1 MRAYT
6 CERCPILYKG
16 KTMPAAP
23 GKWTTRIARATMVV
37 ALLVLLAGPVT
48 KFGLLPWQAGL
59 GIFALAALLAGIGG
73 LFSVV
78 SLLRRRGGLVAMI
91 AAAAGIAAFAV
102 LMATVVAARAVPP
115 INDITTDP
123 VNPPA
128 FVAITTATRGA
139 DAAPLGYDPG
149 FAAQQTA
156 AYPEVRPLLVESPPA
171 EVFPRMLAAAKAMD
185 WEIVSTDQ
193 ATGRIEATATV
204 PWWGFKDD
212 IVVVMSPNGNGTRV
226 DVRSKSRVG
235 KSDLGVNAARIQEYL
250 GRIGG

>member
-1 MRAYT
+1 
-6 CERCPILYKG
+6 
-16 KTMPAAP
+16 MPTAP
-23 GKWTTRIARATMVV
+23 GKWTERIARATIV
-37 ALLVLLAGPVT
+37 AAVLVLLAGPAT
-48 KFGLLPWQAGL
+48 NLGILPWKAGL
-59 GIFALAALLAGIGG
+59 GMFVVAALLAGIGA
-73 LFSVV
+73 LISVV
-78 SLLRRRGGLVAMI
+78 SLLRRRGGLVTVI

-102 LMATVVAARAVPP
+102 LTATVVAGRAVPP

-128 FVAITTATRGA
+128 FVTITAATRGA
-139 DAAPLGYDPG
+139 DAVPLSYDPS

-156 AYPEVRPLLVESPPA
+156 AYPEIRPLIVELPPA
-171 EVFPRMLAAAKAMD
+171 EVFPKMLAAAKVMD
-185 WEIVSTDQ
+185 WAIVSSDQ
-193 ATGRIEATATV
+193 ASGRIEATATV

-235 KSDLGVNAARIQEYL
+235 KSDLGVNAERIQEYL

>member
-1 MRAYT
+1 
-6 CERCPILYKG
+6 
-16 KTMPAAP
+16 MPTAP
-23 GKWTTRIARATMVV
+23 GKWTTRIAGATMVV

-73 LFSVV
+73 LYSLV
-78 SLLRRRGGLVAMI
+78 SLLRRRGGLVGMI

-102 LMATVVAARAVPP
+102 LMATVVAAPAVPP

-128 FVAITTATRGA
+128 FAAITTAMRGA

-156 AYPEVRPLLVESPPA
+156 AYPEVRPLIVESPPDV
-171 EVFPRMLAAAKAMD
+171 VFPRLLAAAKAMD
-185 WEIVSTDQ
+185 WEIVSSDP
-193 ATGRIEATATV
+193 ASGGIEATATL

-212 IVVVMSPNGNGTRV
+212 VVVVMSPNGNGTRV

-235 KSDLGVNAARIQEYL
+235 KSDLGVNAERIQDYL
-250 GRIGG
+250 GKIGG

>member
-1 MRAYT
+1 
-6 CERCPILYKG
+6 
-16 KTMPAAP
+16 MPTTP

-37 ALLVLLAGPVT
+37 ALLMLLAGPAT

-59 GIFALAALLAGIGG
+59 GIFALAALLAGSGG

-78 SLLRRRGGLVAMI
+78 SLLRRRGGLATVI

-128 FVAITTATRGA
+128 FATITTAMRGA

-149 FAAQQTA
+149 FAAQQAA
-156 AYPEVRPLLVESPPA
+156 AYPEVRPLIVESPPA
-171 EVFPRMLAAAKAMD
+171 EVFPKMLAAAKAMD
-185 WEIVSTDQ
+185 WEIVSSDP
-193 ATGRIEATATV
+193 ASGRIEATATV

-212 IVVVMSPNGNGTRV
+212 IVVVMSPNGSGTRV

-235 KSDLGVNAARIQEYL
+235 KSDLGVNAERIQEYL